1 MSESASQLTLSLSV
15 AIVTYHTPAAVLESC
30 LLSLQRA
37 LQTLTQH
44 GSWQAQIVII
54 DNGATPAALTALL
67 QKLQLQNR
75 VQVIANAQN
84 VGFGAAHNQAI
95 HAASSHYHLILNP
108 DVEMAPT
115 ALSAGLAYLQQQ
127 QQVVALSPRCTN
139 QAGQVEYLCKRYP
152 TVLDLLL
159 RGFAPKR
166 LQQLFQKRLDAYA
179 CVDLCSTTSTS
190 EVPLIS
196 GCWMLCRTPA
206 LQAVGGFDARYF
218 LYFEDFA
225 LSLALQQHGH
235 LHYFPASQIVHHG
248 GYAAR
253 KGWRHIRYF
262 ACSAWRFFHQH
273 GWRWW

>member
-1 MSESASQLTLSLSV
+1 MSESTSQVTHSLSV
-15 AIVTYHTPAAVLESC
+15 AIVTYRTPVAVLESC

-37 LQTLTQH
+37 LQMLEQQ
-44 GSWQAQIVII
+44 GNWQAQIAII
-54 DNGATPAALTALL
+54 DNGSTPAELTELV
-67 QKLQLQNR
+67 QKLQLQGA
-75 VQVIANAQN
+75 VQVRTNAKN

-95 HAASSHYHLILNP
+95 LTAKTHYHLILNP
-108 DVEMAPT
+108 DVVMAPT
-115 ALSAGLAYLQQQ
+115 ALSAALAYLQQQ
-127 QQVVALSPRCTN
+127 PHVVAVSPHCNN

-159 RGFAPKR
+159 RGFAPKW
-166 LQQLFQKRLDAYA
+166 LQQYFQKRLDSYA
-179 CVDLCSTTSTS
+179 CVDLCSTTNNS

-196 GCWMLCRTPA
+196 GCWMLCRTQA
-206 LQAVGGFDARYF
+206 LQAVGGFDSRYF

-225 LSLALQQHGH
+225 LSLALQQQGQ